1 MGNGRRKQP
10 ERQVI
15 VIGRMSA
22 RYLGQKLGMSAK
34 AVYEFLE
41 EMGLVQKDKMG
52 DWTLTDFGRKSG
64 GKMSQGSYLSVPI
77 FELDIIKRLMK
88 ESQK

>member
-1 MGNGRRKQP
+1 MGRRKQP

-22 RYLGQKLGMSAK
+22 RYLGQKLGMSVK

-41 EMGLVQKDKMG
+41 EIGFVQKDKMG
-52 DWTLTDFGRKSG
+52 IGR
-64 GKMSQGSYLSVPI
+64 
-77 FELDIIKRLMK
+77 
-88 ESQK
+88 